1 MSSVI
6 TWGDEVVTGLVHG
19 HPSLVY
25 RDRPKSI
32 MAAVTGARRWAHRPF
47 IRHGARTVTF
57 AEHERMVCCFAK
69 FLQDNGVQRG
79 DRVGI
84 YSANN
89 PEWVAMFFAIIAL
102 GGIAVP
108 FNGWWSAEEV
118 QNACAVTAPALIVVD
133 EARAPR
139 APADVL
145 HLRPPAL
152 GTGEPAVWN
161 GLAEES
167 EQFDEDATAV
177 ILFTAGTTSFPKGA
191 ILSHRALVANL
202 QNLLNVSRKLPHQI
216 SDDNPPSVALV
227 GLPLFHIGAI
237 QLILVPLM
245 TGSEIIFLEGRF
257 DAGDVLSLI
266 KTRGVTMFS
275 GVPTM
280 MERLLSHEDIAGR
293 DLHTLRTVV
302 LGGAPVDEKLLTRVR
317 TAFPG
322 TKRGVGQTYGLT
334 EAGGVV
340 STGVGADIASHPGSS
355 GRLAPVVEVRVDCP
369 DSNGNGELLFR
380 SPAAMDGYWGVS
392 DDDTVS
398 PEGWVRTG
406 DLGHVDHD
414 GFLYVTGRAKDVII
428 RGGENV
434 AAARVESVLRM
445 HPAVQDVAV
454 IGLPDPELGEIVAAI
469 VEVRGPLRPT
479 AAELESF
486 AADSLARFA
495 VPARWWIRSEPLP
508 VNDAGKILKRD
519 LLRDW
524 LDEEAGG
531 LDASLAVGDLIGGK
545 KTNGV

>member
-1 MSSVI
+1 MCGVI
-6 TWGDEVVTGLVHG
+6 TWGDQVVAGVVNG

-25 RDRPKSI
+25 RDRPTSI
-32 MAAVTGARRWAHRPF
+32 MAALIEARRWAQRPF

-57 AEHERMVCCFAK
+57 ADHERMVCHFAE
-69 FLQDNGVQRG
+69 FLQANGVRRG

-89 PEWVAMFFAIIAL
+89 PEWVAMFFAIIAV

-108 FNGWWSAEEV
+108 FNGWWSADEV
-118 QNACAVTAPALIVVD
+118 QNACAVTSPALIIVD
-133 EARAPR
+133 EPRAAR
-139 APADVL
+139 APADVR
-145 HLRPPAL
+145 HLRPPAVSAA
-152 GTGEPAVWN
+152 GTATGDKLVGEA
-161 GLAEES
+161 G
-167 EQFDEDATAV
+167 QHDEGAPAV

-202 QNLLNVSRKLPHQI
+202 QTLLNVSRKLPHQI
-216 SDDNPPSVALV
+216 SDDHPPSVALV

-257 DAGDVLSLI
+257 EAGDVLSLI
-266 KTRGVTMFS
+266 ETRAVTMFS

-280 MERLLSHEDIAGR
+280 MERLLAHEDIFR
-293 DLHTLRTVV
+293 RNVRTLRTVV
-302 LGGAPVDEKLLTRVR
+302 LGGAPVDDQLLTRVR
-317 TAFPG
+317 AAFPG
-322 TKRGVGQTYGLT
+322 TVRGVGQTYGLT

-355 GRLAPVVEVRVDCP
+355 GRLAPVVEVRVDNP

-392 DDDTVS
+392 DDGTVG
-398 PEGWVRTG
+398 PDGWIRTG
-406 DLGHVDHD
+406 DLGHVDHE

-445 HPAVQDVAV
+445 HPGVAEVAV
-454 IGLPDPELGEIVAAI
+454 IGLPDPDLGEIVAAI
-469 VEVRGPLRPT
+469 IEHRPSYRPT

-486 AADSLARFA
+486 AAESLARFA
-495 VPARWWIRSEPLP
+495 VPARWWIRSQPLP
-508 VNDAGKILKRD
+508 VNDAGKILKRH

-524 LDEEAGG
+524 LAEEATGG
-531 LDASLAVGDLIGGK
+531 RNAVSANAAQARGVDGD
-545 KTNGV
+545 